1 MSNGFLFPGQGS
13 QKLNMLQD
21 VPQSYLDK
29 CEAVT
34 GISLIETEDCY
45 RDTVFIQLALIIKA
59 AFYID
64 EMNRRG
70 IRPDLVAGHS
80 IGAFAAAL
88 ACETLTLEEVL
99 LLVHRRAEFMKQAY
113 PQGYAMG
120 VIVGLTRSEVEKL
133 VEQTFDESYPV
144 YLSNENCPIQHTI
157 SGSIPGLE
165 KTLAEAKKSQAN
177 TAKLIRVPVP
187 SHCKLMD
194 DTVEKLAPYMD
205 QVTFKTPQCT
215 YLKNIDGRSTTEINE
230 IKLDLL
236 TNIARPVQWN
246 RMMDV
251 SKELGMTI
259 GIEFPPGNTLTKLFQ
274 AKFGEAIRTINL
286 DQHGI
291 EDTVFLYNKWR

>member
-13 QKLNMLQD
+13 QKLNMLQE
-21 VPQSYLDK
+21 VPQRYLDK

-34 GISLIETEDCY
+34 GISLIETEACY
-45 RDTVFIQLALIIKA
+45 RDTVFIQLALITKA

-133 VEQTFDESYPV
+133 VEQTFDENYPV
-144 YLSNENCPIQHTI
+144 YISNENCPIQHTI

-177 TAKLIRVPVP
+177 TAKLLRVPVP

-230 IKLDLL
+230 IKQDLL

-251 SKELGMTI
+251 SKELGLTI
-259 GIEFPPGNTLTKLFQ
+259 GIDFPPGNTLTKLFQ

>member
-29 CEAVT
+29 CEALT
-34 GISLIETEDCY
+34 GISLIETEARY

-64 EMNRRG
+64 EMNGRG

-120 VIVGLTRSEVEKL
+120 VIVGLTRAEVETL

-157 SGSIPGLE
+157 SGSISGLK

-194 DTVEKLAPYMD
+194 DTVEKLAPYME

-215 YLKNIDGRSTTEINE
+215 YLKNIDGRSTTESSE
-230 IKLDLL
+230 IKQDLL
-236 TNIARPVQWN
+236 TNIAHPVQWN

-251 SKELGMTI
+251 SKELGLTI

>member
-21 VPQSYLDK
+21 IPQSYLDK

-34 GISLIETEDCY
+34 GISLIETEASY
-45 RDTVFIQLALIIKA
+45 QDTVFIQLALIIKA

-64 EMNRRG
+64 EMTRRE
-70 IRPDLVAGHS
+70 IRPELVAGHS

-113 PQGYAMG
+113 PKGYAMG
-120 VIVGLTRSEVEKL
+120 VIVGLTRSEVENL
-133 VEQTFDESYPV
+133 VEQTFDEQYPV
-144 YLSNENCPIQHTI
+144 YISNENCPIQHTI

-165 KTLAEAKKSQAN
+165 KTLAEAKKSQAQ

-194 DTVEKLAPYMD
+194 DTVKKLAPYMD

-215 YLKNIDGRSTTEINE
+215 YLKNIDGRSTTDCHE
-230 IKLDLL
+230 IKQDLL
-236 TNIARPVQWN
+236 NNIARPVQWN

-251 SKELGMTI
+251 SKELGLTI